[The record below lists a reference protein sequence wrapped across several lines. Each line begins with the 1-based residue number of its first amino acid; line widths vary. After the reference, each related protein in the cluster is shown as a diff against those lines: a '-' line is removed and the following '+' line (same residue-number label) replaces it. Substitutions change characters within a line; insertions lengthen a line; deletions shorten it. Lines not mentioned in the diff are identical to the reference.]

1 MEELQDHSPGY
12 DWLVNANDIQGFG
25 SLLLRRDNHAAGFG
39 CAELRRKPGIVQE
52 AEVAGSRPG
61 NRCQGGDG
69 VIGVSVKAPIDQ
81 FGQYAEFVLLAHNRI
96 SLQAGGEEE
105 KKKDGTLLPRRKRS
119 RVVKPDEFRCIL
131 TLQPASHFKAPAMS
145 AEKSPRMYDS
155 MAQAF
160 HLIGKHEE
168 AVDAQEMAI
177 HFLGDED
184 GTLREE
190 MSQRLLKYTEA
201 AEENAASRSPMSR
214 VESK

>member
-1 MEELQDHSPGY
+1 
-12 DWLVNANDIQGFG
+12 
-25 SLLLRRDNHAAGFG
+25 
-39 CAELRRKPGIVQE
+39 
-52 AEVAGSRPG
+52 
-61 NRCQGGDG
+61 
-69 VIGVSVKAPIDQ
+69 
-81 FGQYAEFVLLAHNRI
+81 
-96 SLQAGGEEE
+96 
-105 KKKDGTLLPRRKRS
+105 
-119 RVVKPDEFRCIL
+119 
-131 TLQPASHFKAPAMS
+131 MS

-201 AEENAASRSPMSR
+201 AEKNAVSRSPMSR
-214 VESK
+214 VESN